1 MTTEILGFIII
12 VGAVI
17 VLLARRQMQKA
28 DEDVE
33 AVEVSADRLRRELE
47 QSADEIIGRMAG
59 HIDHLEKL
67 LREADYKTD
76 ILERRIGEAEN
87 LRLDE
92 PSRRGIATVDSISPT
107 VEDSNSSSNTSSNSM
122 TAAQLKALEAIRE
135 ASMALEAA
143 QNQLGVDD
151 VDDYDNDNDND
162 ADAVSKD
169 EYMSGLGDEFA
180 QSDELKTG
188 DLSEKEDFLDN
199 EPSTT
204 SHESFEEVLSDAYD
218 STEAVFENGAG
229 ADIGPVDF
237 VVPSEKETPAVADS
251 LDDNGMDLVAA
262 DEDEAVQKY
271 LANEVA
277 NPESGEMAVPAGTLS
292 VEEATIIAKKLLLAG
307 FQPEEV
313 GKLTGLDIGAVSLLA
328 QVSGESAQG
337 SSVAM
342 NSSEI

>member
-33 AVEVSADRLRRELE
+33 ALEISADKLRRELE

-76 ILERRIGEAEN
+76 ILERRIGEAEG
-87 LRLDE
+87 LRLEE
-92 PSRRGIATVDSISPT
+92 PSRRGIATVDSISPP
-107 VEDSNSSSNTSSNSM
+107 VEDSNSSNSM

-151 VDDYDNDNDND
+151 YDNDT
-162 ADAVSKD
+162 DAVSQD
-169 EYMSGLGDEFA
+169 EYVSGSGDEFA

-188 DLSEKEDFLDN
+188 DLSEKEDFWDN

-218 STEAVFENGAG
+218 STEAGFENGTG

-237 VVPSEKETPAVADS
+237 MVPSEKETPAVADS
-251 LDDNGMDLVAA
+251 LDDNGMDLTAA

-277 NPESGEMAVPAGTLS
+277 NPESGETAVPAGTLS

>member
-92 PSRRGIATVDSISPT
+92 PSRRGIATVDSISPP
-107 VEDSNSSSNTSSNSM
+107 VEDSNSSSSNSM

-151 VDDYDNDNDND
+151 YDNDT
-162 ADAVSKD
+162 DAVSQD
-169 EYMSGLGDEFA
+169 EYVSGSGDEFA

-204 SHESFEEVLSDAYD
+204 SHESFEEVLSDAYN

-229 ADIGPVDF
+229 ADIGHVDF
-237 VVPSEKETPAVADS
+237 MVPSEKETPAVADS
-251 LDDNGMDLVAA
+251 LDDNGMDLAAA

-271 LANEVA
+271 LANEVT

>member
-33 AVEVSADRLRRELE
+33 ALEVSADRLRRELE

-76 ILERRIGEAEN
+76 ILERRIGEAES

-92 PSRRGIATVDSISPT
+92 PSRRGIATVDSISPP
-107 VEDSNSSSNTSSNSM
+107 VEDSNSSSSNSM

-151 VDDYDNDNDND
+151 YDND
-162 ADAVSKD
+162 AVSQD
-169 EYMSGLGDEFA
+169 EYMSGSGDEFA

-188 DLSEKEDFLDN
+188 DLSEKEDFWDN

-229 ADIGPVDF
+229 ADAGPVDF
-237 VVPSEKETPAVADS
+237 MVPSEKETPAVADS
-251 LDDNGMDLVAA
+251 LDDNGMDLTAA

-271 LANEVA
+271 LANEVT

-337 SSVAM
+337 SSVSM

>member
-33 AVEVSADRLRRELE
+33 ALEISADKLRRELE

-76 ILERRIGEAEN
+76 ILERRIGEAEG
-87 LRLDE
+87 LRLEE
-92 PSRRGIATVDSISPT
+92 PSRRGIATVDSISPP
-107 VEDSNSSSNTSSNSM
+107 VEDSNSSNSM

-151 VDDYDNDNDND
+151 YDNDV
-162 ADAVSKD
+162 DAVSQD
-169 EYMSGLGDEFA
+169 EYVSGSGDEFA

-188 DLSEKEDFLDN
+188 DLSEKEDFWDN

-229 ADIGPVDF
+229 ADIGSVDF
-237 VVPSEKETPAVADS
+237 MVPSEKETPAVADS
-251 LDDNGMDLVAA
+251 LDDNGMDLAAA

>member
-92 PSRRGIATVDSISPT
+92 PSRRGIATVDSISHP
-107 VEDSNSSSNTSSNSM
+107 VEDSNSSNSM

-143 QNQLGVDD
+143 QNQLGG
-151 VDDYDNDNDND
+151 DDYDND
-162 ADAVSKD
+162 AVSQD

-251 LDDNGMDLVAA
+251 LDDNGMDLAAA

>member
-33 AVEVSADRLRRELE
+33 ALEISADKLRRELE

-76 ILERRIGEAEN
+76 ILERRIGEAEG
-87 LRLDE
+87 LRLEE
-92 PSRRGIATVDSISPT
+92 PSRRGIATVDSISPP
-107 VEDSNSSSNTSSNSM
+107 VEDSNSSNSM

-151 VDDYDNDNDND
+151 YDNDV
-162 ADAVSKD
+162 DAVSQD
-169 EYMSGLGDEFA
+169 EYVSGSGDEFA

-188 DLSEKEDFLDN
+188 DLSEKEDFWDN

-229 ADIGPVDF
+229 ADIGSVDF
-237 VVPSEKETPAVADS
+237 MVPSEKETPAVADS
-251 LDDNGMDLVAA
+251 LDDNGMDLAAA

-277 NPESGEMAVPAGTLS
+277 NPESGETAVPAGTLS

>member
-33 AVEVSADRLRRELE
+33 ALEISADKLRRELE

-87 LRLDE
+87 LRLEE

-151 VDDYDNDNDND
+151 YDNDT
-162 ADAVSKD
+162 DAVPQA
-169 EYMSGLGDEFA
+169 EYMSGSGDEFA

-188 DLSEKEDFLDN
+188 DLSEKEDFWDN

-218 STEAVFENGAG
+218 STEAVFENGEE
-229 ADIGPVDF
+229 ADIGSASF
-237 VVPSEKETPAVADS
+237 MISSEKDTTAVADS
-251 LDDNGMDLVAA
+251 LLDDNGIDLTAA

-271 LANEVA
+271 LANEVT

>member
-33 AVEVSADRLRRELE
+33 ALEISADKLRRELE

-151 VDDYDNDNDND
+151 YDND
-162 ADAVSKD
+162 AVSQD
-169 EYMSGLGDEFA
+169 EYMSGSGDEFA
-180 QSDELKTG
+180 QPDELKTG

-237 VVPSEKETPAVADS
+237 MVPSEKKTPAVADS
-251 LDDNGMDLVAA
+251 LDDNGMDLAAA

-342 NSSEI
+342 NSS

>member
-33 AVEVSADRLRRELE
+33 ALEISADKLRRELE

-76 ILERRIGEAEN
+76 ILERRIGEAES

-151 VDDYDNDNDND
+151 YDND
-162 ADAVSKD
+162 ADAVSQD
-169 EYMSGLGDEFA
+169 EYMSGSGDEFA

-204 SHESFEEVLSDAYD
+204 SHDSFEEVLSDAYD

-237 VVPSEKETPAVADS
+237 MVPSEKETPAVADS
-251 LDDNGMDLVAA
+251 LDDNGMDLAAA

>member
-33 AVEVSADRLRRELE
+33 ALEISADKLRRELE

-76 ILERRIGEAEN
+76 ILERRIGEAES

-92 PSRRGIATVDSISPT
+92 PSRRGIATVDSISHP
-107 VEDSNSSSNTSSNSM
+107 VEDSNSSNSM

-151 VDDYDNDNDND
+151 YDNDT
-162 ADAVSKD
+162 DAVSQD
-169 EYMSGLGDEFA
+169 EYVSGSGDEFA

-204 SHESFEEVLSDAYD
+204 SHESFEEVLSDAYN

-229 ADIGPVDF
+229 ADIGHVDF
-237 VVPSEKETPAVADS
+237 MVPSEKETPAVADS
-251 LDDNGMDLVAA
+251 LDDNGMDLAAA

-271 LANEVA
+271 LANEVT

>member
-33 AVEVSADRLRRELE
+33 ALEISADKLRRELE

-76 ILERRIGEAEN
+76 ILERRIGEAEG
-87 LRLDE
+87 LRLEE
-92 PSRRGIATVDSISPT
+92 PSRRGIATVDSISPP
-107 VEDSNSSSNTSSNSM
+107 VEDSNSSNSM

-151 VDDYDNDNDND
+151 YDNDNDV
-162 ADAVSKD
+162 DAVSQD
-169 EYMSGLGDEFA
+169 EYVSGSGDEFA

-188 DLSEKEDFLDN
+188 DLSEKEDFWDN

-229 ADIGPVDF
+229 ADIGSVDF
-237 VVPSEKETPAVADS
+237 MVPSEKETPAVADS
-251 LDDNGMDLVAA
+251 LDDNGMDLAAA

-271 LANEVA
+271 LANEVT

>member
-33 AVEVSADRLRRELE
+33 ALEISADKLRRELE

-76 ILERRIGEAEN
+76 ILERRIGEAEG
-87 LRLDE
+87 LRLEE
-92 PSRRGIATVDSISPT
+92 PSRRGIATVDSISPP
-107 VEDSNSSSNTSSNSM
+107 VEDSNSSNSM

-151 VDDYDNDNDND
+151 YDNDV
-162 ADAVSKD
+162 DAVSQD
-169 EYMSGLGDEFA
+169 EYVSGSGDEFA

-188 DLSEKEDFLDN
+188 DLSEKEDFWDN

-218 STEAVFENGAG
+218 STEAGFENGTG

-237 VVPSEKETPAVADS
+237 MVPSEKETPAVADS

>member
-33 AVEVSADRLRRELE
+33 ALEVSADRLRRELE

-92 PSRRGIATVDSISPT
+92 PSRRGIATVDSISPP
-107 VEDSNSSSNTSSNSM
+107 VEDSNSSSSNSM

-151 VDDYDNDNDND
+151 YDND
-162 ADAVSKD
+162 AVSQD
-169 EYMSGLGDEFA
+169 EYMSGSGDEFA

-188 DLSEKEDFLDN
+188 DLSEKEDFWDN

-229 ADIGPVDF
+229 ADAGPVDF
-237 VVPSEKETPAVADS
+237 MVPSEKETPAVADS
-251 LDDNGMDLVAA
+251 LDDNGMDLTAA

-271 LANEVA
+271 LANEVT

-337 SSVAM
+337 SSVSM

>member
-33 AVEVSADRLRRELE
+33 ALEISADKLRRELE

-122 TAAQLKALEAIRE
+122 TAAQLKAL
-135 ASMALEAA
+135 
-143 QNQLGVDD
+143 
-151 VDDYDNDNDND
+151 
-162 ADAVSKD
+162 
-169 EYMSGLGDEFA
+169 
-180 QSDELKTG
+180 
-188 DLSEKEDFLDN
+188 
-199 EPSTT
+199 
-204 SHESFEEVLSDAYD
+204 
-218 STEAVFENGAG
+218 
-229 ADIGPVDF
+229 
-237 VVPSEKETPAVADS
+237 
-251 LDDNGMDLVAA
+251 
-262 DEDEAVQKY
+262 
-271 LANEVA
+271 
-277 NPESGEMAVPAGTLS
+277 
-292 VEEATIIAKKLLLAG
+292 
-307 FQPEEV
+307 
-313 GKLTGLDIGAVSLLA
+313 
-328 QVSGESAQG
+328 
-337 SSVAM
+337 
-342 NSSEI
+342 

>member
-33 AVEVSADRLRRELE
+33 ALEISADKLRRELE

-76 ILERRIGEAEN
+76 ILERRIGEAEG
-87 LRLDE
+87 LRLEE
-92 PSRRGIATVDSISPT
+92 PSRRGIATVDSISPP
-107 VEDSNSSSNTSSNSM
+107 VEDSNSSNSM

-151 VDDYDNDNDND
+151 YDNDV
-162 ADAVSKD
+162 DAVSQD
-169 EYMSGLGDEFA
+169 EYVSGSGDEFA

-188 DLSEKEDFLDN
+188 DLSEKEDFWDN

-237 VVPSEKETPAVADS
+237 MVPSEKETPAVADS
-251 LDDNGMDLVAA
+251 LDDNGMDLAAA

-277 NPESGEMAVPAGTLS
+277 NPESGETAVPAGTLS

>member
-33 AVEVSADRLRRELE
+33 ALEISADRLRRELE

-76 ILERRIGEAEN
+76 ILERRIGEAES
-87 LRLDE
+87 LRLEE
-92 PSRRGIATVDSISPT
+92 PSRRGIATVDSISHP
-107 VEDSNSSSNTSSNSM
+107 VEDSNSSNSM

-151 VDDYDNDNDND
+151 YDNDT
-162 ADAVSKD
+162 DAVSQD
-169 EYMSGLGDEFA
+169 EYMSGSGDEFA

-204 SHESFEEVLSDAYD
+204 SHESFEELLSDAYD

-229 ADIGPVDF
+229 ADTGPVDF
-237 VVPSEKETPAVADS
+237 MVPSEKETPAVADS
-251 LDDNGMDLVAA
+251 LDDNGMDLAAA

-271 LANEVA
+271 LANEVT

>member
-12 VGAVI
+12 VGTVI

-33 AVEVSADRLRRELE
+33 ALEVSADKLRRELE

-151 VDDYDNDNDND
+151 YDNDT
-162 ADAVSKD
+162 DAVSQD
-169 EYMSGLGDEFA
+169 EYVSGSGDEFA
-180 QSDELKTG
+180 QSDGLRTG

-229 ADIGPVDF
+229 ADAGPVDF
-237 VVPSEKETPAVADS
+237 MVPSEKETPAVADS
-251 LDDNGMDLVAA
+251 LDDNGMDLTAA

-271 LANEVA
+271 LANEVT

>member
-33 AVEVSADRLRRELE
+33 ALEISADRLRRELE

-92 PSRRGIATVDSISPT
+92 PSRRGIATVDSISPP
-107 VEDSNSSSNTSSNSM
+107 VEDSNSSNSM

-151 VDDYDNDNDND
+151 YDNDT
-162 ADAVSKD
+162 DAVPQA
-169 EYMSGLGDEFA
+169 EYMSGLGDEFP
-180 QSDELKTG
+180 QSDELKAG
-188 DLSEKEDFLDN
+188 DLSEEEEFSDN
-199 EPSTT
+199 
-204 SHESFEEVLSDAYD
+204 
-218 STEAVFENGAG
+218 
-229 ADIGPVDF
+229 
-237 VVPSEKETPAVADS
+237 
-251 LDDNGMDLVAA
+251 
-262 DEDEAVQKY
+262 
-271 LANEVA
+271 
-277 NPESGEMAVPAGTLS
+277 
-292 VEEATIIAKKLLLAG
+292 
-307 FQPEEV
+307 
-313 GKLTGLDIGAVSLLA
+313 
-328 QVSGESAQG
+328 
-337 SSVAM
+337 
-342 NSSEI
+342 

>member
-33 AVEVSADRLRRELE
+33 ALEVSADRLRRELE

-76 ILERRIGEAEN
+76 ILERRIGEAES
-87 LRLDE
+87 LRLEE
-92 PSRRGIATVDSISPT
+92 PSKRGIATVDSISPP
-107 VEDSNSSSNTSSNSM
+107 VEDSNSSNSM

-151 VDDYDNDNDND
+151 YDNDND
-162 ADAVSKD
+162 ADAVSQD
-169 EYMSGLGDEFA
+169 EYMSGSGDEFA
-180 QSDELKTG
+180 QSNELKTG
-188 DLSEKEDFLDN
+188 DLSEKEDFWDN

-237 VVPSEKETPAVADS
+237 MVPSEKETPAVADS
-251 LDDNGMDLVAA
+251 LDDNGMDLAAA

-271 LANEVA
+271 LANEVT

-337 SSVAM
+337 SSVSM

>member
-151 VDDYDNDNDND
+151 YGSWTV
-162 ADAVSKD
+162 
-169 EYMSGLGDEFA
+169 
-180 QSDELKTG
+180 
-188 DLSEKEDFLDN
+188 
-199 EPSTT
+199 
-204 SHESFEEVLSDAYD
+204 
-218 STEAVFENGAG
+218 
-229 ADIGPVDF
+229 
-237 VVPSEKETPAVADS
+237 
-251 LDDNGMDLVAA
+251 
-262 DEDEAVQKY
+262 
-271 LANEVA
+271 
-277 NPESGEMAVPAGTLS
+277 
-292 VEEATIIAKKLLLAG
+292 
-307 FQPEEV
+307 
-313 GKLTGLDIGAVSLLA
+313 IGA
-328 QVSGESAQG
+328 
-337 SSVAM
+337 
-342 NSSEI
+342 

>member
-17 VLLARRQMQKA
+17 VLFARRQMQKA

-33 AVEVSADRLRRELE
+33 ALEVSADRLRRELE
-47 QSADEIIGRMAG
+47 QAADEIIGRMSG

-92 PSRRGIATVDSISPT
+92 PSRRGIATVDSISPP

-151 VDDYDNDNDND
+151 YDNDNDVD
-162 ADAVSKD
+162 ADAVSQD
-169 EYMSGLGDEFA
+169 EYMSGSGDEFA

-188 DLSEKEDFLDN
+188 DLSEKEDFWDN

-251 LDDNGMDLVAA
+251 LYDNGMDLAAA

-271 LANEVA
+271 LANEVT

-337 SSVAM
+337 SSVSM

>member
-33 AVEVSADRLRRELE
+33 ALEISADKLRRELE

-107 VEDSNSSSNTSSNSM
+107 VEDSNSSSNTSSNSL

-151 VDDYDNDNDND
+151 YDNDT
-162 ADAVSKD
+162 DAVSQD
-169 EYMSGLGDEFA
+169 EYVSGSGDEFA
-180 QSDELKTG
+180 QSDGLKTG

-204 SHESFEEVLSDAYD
+204 SHESFEEVLSDTYD

-237 VVPSEKETPAVADS
+237 MVPSEKETPAVADS
-251 LDDNGMDLVAA
+251 LDDNGMDLAAA

>member
-33 AVEVSADRLRRELE
+33 ALEISADKLRRELE

-76 ILERRIGEAEN
+76 ILERRIGEAEG
-87 LRLDE
+87 LRLEE
-92 PSRRGIATVDSISPT
+92 PSRRGIATVDSISPP
-107 VEDSNSSSNTSSNSM
+107 VEDSNSSNSM

-151 VDDYDNDNDND
+151 YDNDV
-162 ADAVSKD
+162 DAVSQD
-169 EYMSGLGDEFA
+169 EYVSGSGDEFA

-188 DLSEKEDFLDN
+188 DLSEKEDFWDN

-218 STEAVFENGAG
+218 STEAGFENGTG

-237 VVPSEKETPAVADS
+237 MVPSEKETPAVADS
-251 LDDNGMDLVAA
+251 LDDNGMDLAAA

>member
-33 AVEVSADRLRRELE
+33 ALEISADKLRRELE

-151 VDDYDNDNDND
+151 YDNDNDV
-162 ADAVSKD
+162 DAVSQD
-169 EYMSGLGDEFA
+169 EYVSGSGDEFA
-180 QSDELKTG
+180 QSDGLKTG

-229 ADIGPVDF
+229 ADIGSVDF
-237 VVPSEKETPAVADS
+237 MVPSEKETPAVADS
-251 LDDNGMDLVAA
+251 LDDNGMDLAAA

-271 LANEVA
+271 LANEVT

>member
-33 AVEVSADRLRRELE
+33 ALEISADKLRRELE

-151 VDDYDNDNDND
+151 YDNDT
-162 ADAVSKD
+162 DAVSQD
-169 EYMSGLGDEFA
+169 EYVSGSGDEFA

-188 DLSEKEDFLDN
+188 DLSEKEDFWDN

-218 STEAVFENGAG
+218 STEAGFENGTG

-237 VVPSEKETPAVADS
+237 MVPSEKETPAVADS
-251 LDDNGMDLVAA
+251 LDDNGMDLTAA

>member
-33 AVEVSADRLRRELE
+33 ALEISADKLRRELE

-76 ILERRIGEAEN
+76 ILERRIGEAES

-92 PSRRGIATVDSISPT
+92 PSRRGIATVDSISHP
-107 VEDSNSSSNTSSNSM
+107 VEDSNSSNSM

-151 VDDYDNDNDND
+151 YDNDT
-162 ADAVSKD
+162 DAVSQD
-169 EYMSGLGDEFA
+169 EYVSGSGDEFA

-188 DLSEKEDFLDN
+188 DLSEKEDFWDN

-229 ADIGPVDF
+229 ADAGPVDF
-237 VVPSEKETPAVADS
+237 MVPSEKETPAVADS
-251 LDDNGMDLVAA
+251 LDDNGMDLAAA

-271 LANEVA
+271 LANEVT

>member
-33 AVEVSADRLRRELE
+33 ALEISADKLRRELE

-76 ILERRIGEAEN
+76 ILERRIGEAEG
-87 LRLDE
+87 LRLEE
-92 PSRRGIATVDSISPT
+92 PSRRGIATVDSISPP
-107 VEDSNSSSNTSSNSM
+107 VEDSNSSNSM

-151 VDDYDNDNDND
+151 YDNDV
-162 ADAVSKD
+162 DAVSQD
-169 EYMSGLGDEFA
+169 EYVSGSGDEFA

-188 DLSEKEDFLDN
+188 DLSEKEDFWDN

-218 STEAVFENGAG
+218 STEAGFENGTG

-237 VVPSEKETPAVADS
+237 MVPSEKETPAVADS
-251 LDDNGMDLVAA
+251 LDDNGMDLTAA

-277 NPESGEMAVPAGTLS
+277 NPESGETAVPAGTLS

>member
-33 AVEVSADRLRRELE
+33 ALEISADKLRRELE

-76 ILERRIGEAEN
+76 ILERRIGEAEG
-87 LRLDE
+87 LRLEE
-92 PSRRGIATVDSISPT
+92 PSRRGIATVDSISPP
-107 VEDSNSSSNTSSNSM
+107 VEDSNSSNSM

-151 VDDYDNDNDND
+151 YDNDT
-162 ADAVSKD
+162 DAVSQD
-169 EYMSGLGDEFA
+169 EYVSGSGDEFA
-180 QSDELKTG
+180 QSDGLKTG

-237 VVPSEKETPAVADS
+237 MVPSEKETPAVADS
-251 LDDNGMDLVAA
+251 LDDNGMDLAAA

>member
-33 AVEVSADRLRRELE
+33 ALEVSADRLRRELE

-76 ILERRIGEAEN
+76 ILERRIGEAES
-87 LRLDE
+87 LRLEE
-92 PSRRGIATVDSISPT
+92 PSRRGIATVDSISHP
-107 VEDSNSSSNTSSNSM
+107 VEDSNSSNSM

-151 VDDYDNDNDND
+151 YDND
-162 ADAVSKD
+162 AVSQD
-169 EYMSGLGDEFA
+169 EYMSGSGDEFA

-204 SHESFEEVLSDAYD
+204 SHESFEELLSDAYD

-229 ADIGPVDF
+229 ADTGPVDF
-237 VVPSEKETPAVADS
+237 MVPSEKETPAVADS
-251 LDDNGMDLVAA
+251 LDDNGMDLAAA

-271 LANEVA
+271 LANEVT
-277 NPESGEMAVPAGTLS
+277 NPESGEMAVTAGTLS

>member
-33 AVEVSADRLRRELE
+33 ALEVSADRLRRELE

-92 PSRRGIATVDSISPT
+92 PSRRGIATVDSISPP
-107 VEDSNSSSNTSSNSM
+107 VEDSNSSSSNSM

-151 VDDYDNDNDND
+151 YDND
-162 ADAVSKD
+162 AVSQD
-169 EYMSGLGDEFA
+169 EYMSGSGDEFA
-180 QSDELKTG
+180 QSGELKTG
-188 DLSEKEDFLDN
+188 DLSEKEDFWDN

-237 VVPSEKETPAVADS
+237 MVPSEKETPAVADS

>member
-33 AVEVSADRLRRELE
+33 ALEISADKLRRELE

-76 ILERRIGEAEN
+76 ILERRIGEAEG
-87 LRLDE
+87 LRLEE
-92 PSRRGIATVDSISPT
+92 PSRRGIATVDSISPP
-107 VEDSNSSSNTSSNSM
+107 VEDSNSSNSM

-151 VDDYDNDNDND
+151 YDNDV
-162 ADAVSKD
+162 DAVSQD
-169 EYMSGLGDEFA
+169 EYVSGSGDEFA

-188 DLSEKEDFLDN
+188 DLSEKEDFWDN

-229 ADIGPVDF
+229 ADIGSVDF
-237 VVPSEKETPAVADS
+237 MVPSEKETPAVADS
-251 LDDNGMDLVAA
+251 LDDNGMDLTAA

-277 NPESGEMAVPAGTLS
+277 NPESGETAVPAGTLS